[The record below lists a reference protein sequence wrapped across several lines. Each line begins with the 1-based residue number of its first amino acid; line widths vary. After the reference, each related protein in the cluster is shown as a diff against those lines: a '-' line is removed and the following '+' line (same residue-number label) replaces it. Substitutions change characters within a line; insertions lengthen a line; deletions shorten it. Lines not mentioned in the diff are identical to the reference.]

1 MLKIRLKRVGR
12 KHDPSYRVVLI
23 DSQRGPK
30 SGKINEIL
38 GFYDPRKDIKE
49 LKADEIRNWISKG
62 AQVSDTVHN
71 ILVGEKVIEG
81 KKINVLPRKSPQG
94 DSHINADDSSTRST
108 NSGSPRGETSS
119 EQVKTHLPA
128 EASAQAGINAD
139 SKVEEKVSEE
149 AREETKSEDTIVLEA
164 PTEEPK
170 KEAEKPVEAESPV
183 EKPIV
188 KAIRLW

>member
-23 DSQRGPK
+23 DSHSGPK

-49 LKADEIRNWISKG
+49 LKGEEIKAWISKG

-81 KKINVLPRKSPQG
+81 KKINVLPRKSP
-94 DSHINADDSSTRST
+94 I
-108 NSGSPRGETSS
+108 
-119 EQVKTHLPA
+119 VKEEESKEEKVPEAAPA
-128 EASAQAGINAD
+128 EATEAPVAEAETPAETTDTSEAEAPKEEAKTEE
-139 SKVEEKVSEE
+139 SPAEPEAPVAEKVEEEPKEE
-149 AREETKSEDTIVLEA
+149 EKAEESPKEEKKEETK
-164 PTEEPK
+164 EESK
-170 KEAEKPVEAESPV
+170 
-183 EKPIV
+183 
-188 KAIRLW
+188 